1 MQSNTVDTQN
11 PHPTSNNKLKLI
23 AAKLITGVH
32 PVPSEVARLRWNS
45 NIQLIKNTEQQQLDP
60 PRPFADHSRSVTASV
75 FAAARQER
83 ANQRHNSHQPPN
95 TTKVSQQQHQRSHTQ
110 FDIIQP
116 PHHPPFFHQALSPAR
131 SAKSSAPAVM
141 DHQDEDEVEDL
152 ALLQL
157 IHNSKAYQ
165 SNENLPPPDPR
176 AMLFSDRPRHAKN
189 QLSAGIDHSVRV
201 PAPVPDI
208 HYVHR
213 FAPSTSPHPNDRYPT
228 PSSSSSPLTSPS
240 KAPKPHKAFFHAPP
254 SPSRGGPST
263 KTANPMRE
271 LYLSQQGNHDGKIEN
286 EKQRVDREF
295 EKLLDTM
302 QITDV
307 VRMKMTGLD
316 HPVKSAMLKSST
328 SANLMKLMGG
338 TDVSRREELMSGV
351 ADESSK
357 QEGSAWWA
365 MYLKS
370 HNFRE
375 LQAADLKKL
384 RVALR
389 TKPPEWS
396 REFVGF
402 GGYNA
407 LLKRLK
413 ELLEIEWRE
422 EQHDDQVLYEI
433 LRCFK
438 ALLLTDPGR
447 KALASRLPDPF
458 IQLTALLYSE
468 KKPGDLTTRQVLVE
482 IIQGCFQLD
491 EFLRARPMNGALLDW
506 TAPIVIELSPG
517 HPAARQLDCNPD
529 EILEPLASAH
539 LLLRK
544 LIVGPPDPKKANIVD
559 FVAVTHRVRPFKTF
573 VNEFIGVLM
582 DYFWV
587 FCHAEN
593 QFWDLKT
600 LDEETIEAPK
610 VPSGMTGGVEY
621 EAMSYC
627 TCLMKLLNQI
637 IKTAGSAEGS
647 KQIFQEIFESGFE
660 RCLVTLRKSS
670 VDYYPMVHLELAR
683 FISLGLANRFE
694 FPYNI
699 LKFLN
704 GYSGH
709 PL

>member
-1 MQSNTVDTQN
+1 
-11 PHPTSNNKLKLI
+11 
-23 AAKLITGVH
+23 
-32 PVPSEVARLRWNS
+32 
-45 NIQLIKNTEQQQLDP
+45 
-60 PRPFADHSRSVTASV
+60 
-75 FAAARQER
+75 
-83 ANQRHNSHQPPN
+83 
-95 TTKVSQQQHQRSHTQ
+95 
-110 FDIIQP
+110 
-116 PHHPPFFHQALSPAR
+116 
-131 SAKSSAPAVM
+131 
-141 DHQDEDEVEDL
+141 
-152 ALLQL
+152 
-157 IHNSKAYQ
+157 
-165 SNENLPPPDPR
+165 
-176 AMLFSDRPRHAKN
+176 
-189 QLSAGIDHSVRV
+189 
-201 PAPVPDI
+201 
-208 HYVHR
+208 
-213 FAPSTSPHPNDRYPT
+213 
-228 PSSSSSPLTSPS
+228 
-240 KAPKPHKAFFHAPP
+240 
-254 SPSRGGPST
+254 
-263 KTANPMRE
+263 
-271 LYLSQQGNHDGKIEN
+271 
-286 EKQRVDREF
+286 
-295 EKLLDTM
+295 M
-302 QITDV
+302 QITDA
-307 VRMKMTGLD
+307 VRLKMSGLD

-328 SANLMKLMGG
+328 SASLMKLMGG
-338 TDVSRREELMSGV
+338 PDMMRRAEPMAAV
-351 ADESSK
+351 DESSK

-375 LQAADLKKL
+375 LKAADLKKL

-389 TKPPEWS
+389 TKPPDWS

-468 KKPGDLTTRQVLVE
+468 KKPGDLPTRQVLVE

-491 EFLRARPMNGALLDW
+491 EFLCARPMDGALLDW
-506 TAPIVIELSPG
+506 NAPIALEPSPG
-517 HPAARQLDCNPD
+517 HPADHRRSDSLTSAADALQ
-529 EILEPLASAH
+529 EPLPSAH
-539 LLLRK
+539 HLLRK

-559 FVAVTHRVRPFKTF
+559 FVAVTHRLRPFKTF
-573 VNEFIGVLM
+573 VNEFTGVLM

-593 QFWDLKT
+593 QFWDLNT

-627 TCLMKLLNQI
+627 TCLMKLLNQL
-637 IKTAGSAEGS
+637 IKTADSAEKS
-647 KQIFQEIFESGFE
+647 KQIYQELFESGFE

-670 VDYYPMVHLELAR
+670 VDYYPMVHLELSR
-683 FISLGLANRFE
+683 FISLGISNRFE

-699 LKFLN
+699 LKYLN